1 MTEEIHRLMNHIS
14 ARIYAGVSMVFLV
27 VYTSLAIY
35 EHFTGSDQWTVYFLI
50 LGFGLFFL
58 FFMMSGRTMK
68 KVVQKQ
74 K

>member
-1 MTEEIHRLMNHIS
+1 MAEELQRLMNHIS
-14 ARIYAGVSMVFLV
+14 ARIYAGVSIVFLV

-68 KVVQKQ
+68 KVVQQQ